1 MEKWLARLMSRQV
14 TRGEAERDDGVPSS
28 TDAKPHADDA
38 PTTTSPLAGPVHVIV
53 YTKQGCGWC
62 YEVLDLLDSRGI
74 GYEERE
80 VYSNRQYFDEM
91 VEKSGQWLAPVV
103 EIDGHLL
110 IDTDAYE
117 VERHLSQLADKSPAS

>member
-1 MEKWLARLMSRQV
+1 MMGSN
-14 TRGEAERDDGVPSS
+14 GERDGGG
-28 TDAKPHADDA
+28 A
-38 PTTTSPLAGPVHVIV
+38 PRSGPERVIV

-62 YEVLDLLDSRGI
+62 YEVLSLLDSRGI

-80 VYSNRQYFDEM
+80 VYSNPRYFDEM

-117 VERHLSQLADKSPAS
+117 VGRYLAQLGERPAAK